1 MYQILITCRE
11 ASIASIPLIPLYIIL
26 NRYYYQDF
34 KRSIY
39 CLLFSI
45 YLAAMYAAVGLPD
58 ITYYRYSPRYNF
70 IPFFYM
76 FSAWET
82 TLLNVILFLP
92 MGLFLPVLWSR
103 MNSFGKTVGFGFCVS
118 LLIEILQ
125 IFTYRAT
132 DINDIM
138 TNTFGTCIGF
148 LLGSV
153 VQNHFPNIAPSEHQQ
168 DFPIVFGSTV
178 AVMFFIY
185 PFLIAALQ

>member
-148 LLGSV
+148 LCKC
-153 VQNHFPNIAPSEHQQ
+153 Q
-168 DFPIVFGSTV
+168 
-178 AVMFFIY
+178 
-185 PFLIAALQ
+185 